1 MTCASIRFAGVL
13 RFQRIR
19 TESDTV
25 SCLLRCVEASWG
37 SASGL
42 GSGRCQPPGA
52 CHCVTEAGLSWEA
65 ERERPG
71 MQLRWPLADNNLH
84 KNGNGQIFSSLTFE
98 HSRKY
103 CKWAVLYRQLWVSP
117 ARFFFCLFLRHS
129 PFFLLRSYQSWYHHE
144 WERYKEIVYV
154 KTL

>member
-117 ARFFFCLFLRHS
+117 ARFFLFISPSFSVLPSSSLSNLISSWMRALQGDCLC
-129 PFFLLRSYQSWYHHE
+129 
-144 WERYKEIVYV
+144 
-154 KTL
+154 